1 MAGMT
6 YTPLQNG
13 ERSPYGGGGGKMR
26 SRRAPKRNGTPY
38 DRPATG
44 RHASAGPQAAALMNT
59 TLNGEAAKRDGW
71 LGSRL
76 LGTASKIVTTG
87 ASFLYSSF
95 FKRPAGGGML
105 LLNDAEKPAGEGSD
119 AFRVSGSEF

>member
-13 ERSPYGGGGGKMR
+13 ERSPYGGGGGGKMR
-26 SRRAPKRNGTPY
+26 SRRAPKRSSTPY
-38 DRPATG
+38 DRPAVG
-44 RHASAGPQAAALMNT
+44 RHASAGPQAAALINT
-59 TLNGEAAKRDGW
+59 NGEGAKRDGW

-87 ASFLYSSF
+87 ASYLYSSI
-95 FKRPAGGGML
+95 FKRPTGGGML
-105 LLNDAEKPAGEGSD
+105 LLNDAEKPPAGESRHVF
-119 AFRVSGSEF
+119 A

>member
-1 MAGMT
+1 MAGMA

-26 SRRAPKRNGTPY
+26 ARRAPKRNGTPY

-59 TLNGEAAKRDGW
+59 ANGEAAKRDGW

-87 ASFLYSSF
+87 ASYLYSSF

-105 LLNDAEKPAGEGSD
+105 LLQDAEKPAGEGS
-119 AFRVSGSEF
+119 VICS

>member
-1 MAGMT
+1 MAGMA

-38 DRPATG
+38 DRPAVG
-44 RHASAGPQAAALMNT
+44 RHASAGPQAAALINT
-59 TLNGEAAKRDGW
+59 NQGEGAKW

-95 FKRPAGGGML
+95 FKRPAAGGGML
-105 LLNDAEKPAGEGSD
+105 LLNDAEKPAGEG
-119 AFRVSGSEF
+119 